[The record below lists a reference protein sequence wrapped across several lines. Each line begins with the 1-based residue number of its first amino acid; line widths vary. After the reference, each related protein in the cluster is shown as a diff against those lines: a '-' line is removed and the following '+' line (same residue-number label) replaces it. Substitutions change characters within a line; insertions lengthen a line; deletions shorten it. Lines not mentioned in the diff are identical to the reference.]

1 MNFSVSTKKEW
12 FASILAHRY
21 ETVRASMKKFSKST
35 DVDGETGL
43 MLATRNSDMEMI
55 RILIPA
61 EAKLTNK
68 DGLTALMIAAMLDNK
83 ETCEVLS
90 KAESDVILKD
100 GQNALMIAAANGS
113 LSATKT
119 LLRHIQ
125 YVTDDLGW
133 TALDHAANGGH
144 LKCVQLLVAEVPS
157 LTVNDFENA
166 ISVAYDKGHSHVVDY
181 LASMIYQAEKDTHG
195 GDSMTTGSPSGQTGP
210 YSPSKSRKN
219 ASLEQENKSLKQMN
233 VKLNEEIEKL
243 RATDKRKLR
252 ETPNDGELE
261 ARIQELEREN
271 DVLRQTI
278 QKRDTG
284 KGSKHGDN
292 LDAKYDDLWRQKEE
306 LEQELERTRRNLEDT
321 KSAQSRV
328 DDTEVHALRAELI
341 EAREIQ
347 EQRTQTI
354 SALNRQI
361 DDMRREMDYLRGD
374 NSATRGD
381 ANNMAASASQLAGE
395 LQDARHEID
404 RLNTTIAELRQANSR
419 NPYDSNMST
428 LQADNYNQLRDIQV
442 ENGALRQELEYYK
455 NMQTSPSPYPGI
467 AMQSSA
473 AHSFKDYT
481 PQERIDLNGP
491 TVVRSK
497 QDPERERALDLLRL
511 ENADLREVIRMRVNP
526 AALDASPD
534 TIDGKI
540 LQLDKLRVEN
550 DLLRHQILL
559 KHSILTLNMDKD
571 LQTIRTENVLLRD
584 ALRSR
589 TSTYVTQDLI
599 DQLTRQNDII
609 TGENLEYKRAID
621 QGAFQQSPY
630 QSGYPPAF
638 NPTMHGDTGAIPP
651 SVAQEME
658 TLRQENQT
666 LKHQLATA
674 QLAPSVETLHN
685 TQMVQQNP
693 QLLELQRELDRL
705 TNENIDLRSTVHRL
719 QSNQTQPFGNSMSD
733 AAEINML
740 RSENAS
746 LREAMRGQVHDTSTG
761 LLHNLTTEIETL
773 KQENLMLKNAL
784 HNQPPP
790 PQPQSVITNVV
801 PPETTYELERLRN
814 ENVTLKV
821 ELDRTRANLMTEMNS
836 RTMQSQAPS
845 QHLLNELDTYRS
857 QIQRLERENELL
869 RSAPP
874 QNMGMS
880 MGMVGTNGPM
890 QIVIPGLT
898 PNRENVKRDAEGNT
912 NLIRAV
918 RNNNMDLVRRFWP
931 VEAGVQNN
939 KGESALMTAIEMN
952 NTDAALM
959 LVERESGLQDATGR
973 SALMCAAERDNYEV
987 AVELAQHE
995 QGLRMPDG
1003 TTALMI
1009 AASKNNVR
1017 ICKLLS
1023 EQEGQMRN
1031 AEGNTALHI
1040 AANLDHAEAC
1050 AVLVEHAGLIK
1061 DKAGHLALHNA
1072 CIRGNKNAARALYR
1086 KENGFHQ
1093 FDGWTPLMGAAA
1105 IDDMTE
1111 LRFYL
1116 ENYVG
1121 MKDKDGMTALM
1132 YAAVCNNPN
1141 AILQLLE
1148 KESGMRTNKGY
1159 TALMLAAEKNN
1170 VNAVQVLMPKEATIM
1185 NNERETAL
1193 MIASRAGATE
1203 SARILVPTEGGIRM
1217 LDGTSALRLALDYN
1231 NQELARFL
1239 AEREGIAV
1247 GQLTRDFHGR
1257 TDLMRAA
1264 EEGDAV
1270 SVYCLLPSQGGLVDV
1285 DGKTALMY
1293 ACERGHVQCARLLK
1307 EKEARMRR
1315 TMRDS
1320 WEGQTALMFAAQAGS
1335 VEIVSLLIDVEGGCS
1350 CANGWTALM
1359 SAARFNKVA
1368 CVEALLDRE
1377 ARMQTNERFAAGA
1390 GYTALM
1396 AAAEWSFIKCVRAL
1410 LPREYDIRH
1419 SSGKT
1424 AIDFAKTST
1433 ILECIN
1439 NYRP

>member
-55 RILIPA
+55 RILIPT

-83 ETCEVLS
+83 DTCEVLA
-90 KAESDVILKD
+90 KVESDVILKD

-113 LSATKT
+113 LSATKM

-157 LTVNDFENA
+157 LTVGDFENA

-181 LASMIYQAEKDTHG
+181 LASMIYQAEKDTYG
-195 GDSMTTGSPSGQTGP
+195 DDSMTTGSPSGQTR
-210 YSPSKSRKN
+210 SRSSNKGYKKN
-219 ASLEQENKSLKQMN
+219 SLEQENKSLKQMN
-233 VKLNEEIEKL
+233 AKLNEEVERL
-243 RATDKRKLR
+243 RATDKRRLR
-252 ETPNDGELE
+252 ETPNDAELE

-271 DVLRQTI
+271 DMLRQTI

-284 KGSKHGDN
+284 SSSKHGDN
-292 LDAKYDDLWRQKEE
+292 LDAKYDDLWHQKEK
-306 LEQELERTRRNLEDT
+306 LEQELEDTRRNLEEA
-321 KSAQSRV
+321 KSAYNRV
-328 DDTEVHALRAELI
+328 DDTEVTALRAELI

-354 SALNRQI
+354 SALNRQV
-361 DDMRREMDYLRGD
+361 DDMRRELDYLRGD
-374 NSATRGD
+374 NRATRGD
-381 ANNMAASASQLAGE
+381 AENMATSASQLAGE
-395 LQDARHEID
+395 LQDARREID
-404 RLNTTIAELRQANSR
+404 RLNTTIAELRQAGSR
-419 NPYDSNMST
+419 NPYDSNMT
-428 LQADNYNQLRDIQV
+428 VLQQDASHTQLQDIQA
-442 ENGALRQELEYYK
+442 ENRMLKQELDYYK
-455 NMQTSPSPYPGI
+455 GMQANQSPYPGL
-467 AMQSSA
+467 A
-473 AHSFKDYT
+473 AQPPMTHSFRDHNL
-481 PQERIDLNGP
+481 QEKIDFNGP
-491 TVVRSK
+491 HVVRSK
-497 QDPERERALDLLRL
+497 QDPERERTLDLLRL

-526 AALDASPD
+526 VALDTDPES
-534 TIDGKI
+534 IDGKI
-540 LQLDKLRVEN
+540 LRLDKLRVEN
-550 DLLRHQILL
+550 DLLRHEILL
-559 KHSILTLNMDKD
+559 KHSILTLNMEKD

-589 TSTYVTQDLI
+589 TSTYVPQDLV

-609 TGENLEYKRAID
+609 AAENIEYRRAVNQAASMHQPSYHD
-621 QGAFQQSPY
+621 GYSPTLNPTLHKDGG
-630 QSGYPPAF
+630 SIPPA
-638 NPTMHGDTGAIPP
+638 II
-651 SVAQEME
+651 QEME
-658 TLRQENQT
+658 SLRQENQT
-666 LKHQLATA
+666 LKQQLATA
-674 QLAPSVETLHN
+674 QLAPSVETLHS
-685 TQMVQQNP
+685 TQLVQPNYP
-693 QLLELQRELDRL
+693 QLELQRELDRL
-705 TNENIDLRSTVHRL
+705 TNENIDLRSTIHRL
-719 QSNQTQPFGNSMSD
+719 QSSQTLPFGNSISD
-733 AAEINML
+733 ATEISML

-746 LREAMRGQVHDTSTG
+746 LREAMRTQVHDTSTG

-773 KQENLMLKNAL
+773 KQENIMLKNAL

-821 ELDRTRANLMTEMNS
+821 ELDKTRANLMTELNS
-836 RTMQSQAPS
+836 RTMQSQTPS
-845 QHLLNELDTYRS
+845 QHLLTELDTYRA

-869 RSAPP
+869 RSLPS
-874 QNMGMS
+874 QNTGMI
-880 MGMVGTNGPM
+880 GTNGPM

-898 PNRENVKRDAEGNT
+898 PNRENVKRDADGNT

-918 RNNNMDLVRRFWP
+918 KNSNMDLVRRFWP

-939 KGESALMTAIEMN
+939 RGESALMTAIEMN

-995 QGLRMPDG
+995 QGLKMPDG

-1009 AASKNNVR
+1009 AASKNHVR

-1031 AEGNTALHI
+1031 TEGNTALHI
-1040 AANLDHAEAC
+1040 AANIDHAEAC

-1072 CIRGNKNAARALYR
+1072 CVRGNKNAARALYR

-1148 KESGMRTNKGY
+1148 RESGMRTNKGY

-1335 VEIVSLLIDVEGGCS
+1335 VEIVDLLIDVEGGCS

>member
-55 RILIPA
+55 KILMPA

-90 KAESDVILKD
+90 KVESDVILRD

-119 LLRHIQ
+119 LLGHIK

-181 LASMIYQAEKDTHG
+181 LASMIYQAEKDTYG
-195 GDSMTTGSPSGQTGP
+195 NTSMTTNSPTGQQSFHTSGN
-210 YSPSKSRKN
+210 SNKKN
-219 ASLEQENKSLKQMN
+219 SLEQENKSLKQMN
-233 VKLNEEIEKL
+233 AKLNDEIEKL
-243 RATDKRKLR
+243 KATDKRRLR
-252 ETPNDGELE
+252 ETPNDAELE
-261 ARIQELEREN
+261 ARIHELEREN

-284 KGSKHGDN
+284 NGPNHEGN
-292 LDAKYDDLWRQKEE
+292 LDAKYNDLWRQKEE
-306 LEQELERTRRNLEDT
+306 LEYELENTRRSLEEAQ
-321 KSAQSRV
+321 SAQNRIS
-328 DDTEVHALRAELI
+328 DTEVNALRAELI

-354 SALNRQI
+354 SALNKQI
-361 DDMRREMDYLRGD
+361 DDMQRELDFLRGD
-374 NSATRGD
+374 NKATRGD
-381 ANNMAASASQLAGE
+381 ANNMAASASQLAEE
-395 LQDARHEID
+395 LQGARREID
-404 RLNTTIAELRQANSR
+404 RLNTTIAELRQAGAR
-419 NPYDSNMST
+419 NPYDSNMNA
-428 LQADNYNQLRDIQV
+428 LQSDTSYHQLQDIQA
-442 ENGALRQELEYYK
+442 ENRSLKQELDYYK
-455 NMQTSPSPYPGI
+455 SIQHNPAPYPGLG
-467 AMQSSA
+467 AQSSITQ
-473 AHSFKDYT
+473 SLRDY
-481 PQERIDLNGP
+481 PSQERIDFHGP
-491 TVVRSK
+491 HVVRSK
-497 QDPERERALDLLRL
+497 EDPERERALDLLRL
-511 ENADLREVIRMRVNP
+511 ENADLREVIRMRVDP
-526 AALDASPD
+526 AALSTNPNSV
-534 TIDGKI
+534 DGKI
-540 LQLDKLRVEN
+540 IQLDQLRSEN
-550 DLLRHQILL
+550 DLLRHEILL
-559 KHSILTLNMDKD
+559 KHSILTLNMEKD
-571 LQTIRTENVLLRD
+571 LQTIRAENLLLRE
-584 ALRSR
+584 ALRTR
-589 TSTYVTQDLI
+589 TSNYITQDLI
-599 DQLTRQNDII
+599 DQLARQNDII
-609 TGENLEYKRAID
+609 AGENIEYKRAIE
-621 QGAFQQSPY
+621 QAASTFQSTYPN
-630 QSGYPPAF
+630 GYPPAF
-638 NPTMHGDTGAIPP
+638 NTSMNGDSVAIPP
-651 SVAQEME
+651 AVAQEIDA
-658 TLRQENQT
+658 LRQENQT

-674 QLAPSVETLHN
+674 QLAPSVDTLYN

-693 QLLELQRELDRL
+693 PSSELQRELDRL
-705 TNENIDLRSTVHRL
+705 TNENIDLRATINRL
-719 QSNQTQPFGNSMSD
+719 QNNQPQSFNSSMAD
-733 AAEINML
+733 AAEISRL

-746 LREAMRGQVHDTSTG
+746 LRDAMRTQVHDTSTG
-761 LLHNLTTEIETL
+761 LLHSLTTEIETL
-773 KQENLMLKNAL
+773 KQENIMLKNAL
-784 HNQPPP
+784 HNQPP

-821 ELDRTRANLMTEMNS
+821 ELDKTRASLMDEMNS
-836 RTMQSQAPS
+836 RTMQSQAPT
-845 QHLLNELDTYRS
+845 QHLLNELETYRS

-869 RSAPP
+869 RSAPSH
-874 QNMGMS
+874 NMGM
-880 MGMVGTNGPM
+880 MGTNGPM

-918 RNNNMDLVRRFWP
+918 KNNNMDLVRRFWP

-939 KGESALMTAIEMN
+939 KGESALMNAIDLN

-959 LVERESGLQDATGR
+959 LVERESGLQDVTGR

-1009 AASKNNVR
+1009 AASKNHIR

-1023 EQEGQMRN
+1023 EAEGQMRN

-1217 LDGTSALRLALDYN
+1217 LDGTSALRLALDHN

-1239 AEREGIAV
+1239 AEREGVAV

-1293 ACERGHVQCARLLK
+1293 ACERGHVHCAKLLK

-1335 VEIVSLLIDVEGGCS
+1335 VDIVNLLIDVEGGCS